1 MSIVEKMRVRTA
13 IYRWFFAV
21 AGLLLTV
28 GCTEEATVTRSAEM
42 PAAVGFAPYMQQS
55 REGNTTRG
63 DRREQREALAATRA
77 DDAALAELK
86 KTGFTVFACHHGAD
100 DYDTEGTT
108 GTQAFNFMYNE
119 RLQWNSTDS
128 RWEYSP
134 VKYWPNGTDEQNAAG
149 SPSNTATESGT
160 QKVSFFA
167 IAPYFEYKST
177 SEEKKAT
184 YPTCITDLTASSV
197 ASASSYVEY
206 TAAPQP
212 GVGTDLLWADNVN
225 LYKQK
230 ASGEGLVDGRVQMP
244 FVHALTQLGVT
255 VQARVDE
262 SDGYNSDAYSDDV
275 DSRTRILIDEVTIS
289 GLTDKAKLMLTSK
302 TAEPRWTEA
311 TTSDVTID
319 GNGDGTSQGTVAAAL
334 SNSYLE
340 SSTLKKW
347 AGSTGTGYYLY
358 NSSGTYATTDAAETA
373 FNALPEGVTSTEQ
386 ALCSESGNFICPPC
400 TLSVVRITYYV
411 VTFDEHLELN
421 TPQYFSIVKNE
432 VSYSPSVALKYNK
445 KYRLRLLLGL
455 TSVKFELLELDEWGE
470 TVILSA
476 IVKDWD
482 VETKEYDVE

>member
-1 MSIVEKMRVRTA
+1 MKKWLV
-13 IYRWFFAV
+13 AV
-21 AGLLLTV
+21 AAVLLTV
-28 GCTEEATVTRSAEM
+28 SCAEDEVTQSAATL
-42 PAAVGFAPYMQQS
+42 AAVDFAPYMQQS
-55 REGNTTRG
+55 RQGNTTRG
-63 DRREQREALAATRA
+63 DRRQQSASPAVTRA

-86 KTGFTVFACHHGAD
+86 TTGFSVFASHHGAA
-100 DYDTEGTT
+100 DYSLTGDGGTR
-108 GTQAFNFMYNE
+108 AFNFMYNE
-119 RLQWNSTDS
+119 RLWWNSAAS

-134 VKYWPNGTDEQNAAG
+134 VKYWPNGTDAPNAAD
-149 SPSNTATESGT
+149 SPSNTATESAT

-167 IAPYFEYKST
+167 IAPYFEYSST
-177 SEEKKAT
+177 KEG
-184 YPTCITDLTASSV
+184 YPACITDLSANNVQTAN
-197 ASASSYVEY
+197 SYVEY
-206 TAAPQP
+206 TSPMKP

-230 ASGEGLVDGRVQMP
+230 VSGEGYADGRVQMP

-289 GLTDKAKLMLTSK
+289 GLTNKAKLMLTSG
-302 TAEPRWTEA
+302 TATPRWEDLTPQ
-311 TTSDVTID
+311 TVTID
-319 GNGDGTSQGTVAAAL
+319 SVGFATSQSTVAATL

-340 SSTLKKW
+340 STTLKKW
-347 AGSTGTGYYLY
+347 AGSEGTYLY

-386 ALCSESGNFICPPC
+386 ALCSESGNFICPPG
-400 TLSVVRITYYV
+400 TLSGVRITYYV

-421 TPQYFSIVKNE
+421 APQYFSIVKNE
-432 VSYSPSVALKYNK
+432 VSYTPSVPLEYNK

-482 VETKEYDVE
+482 VETQEYDVE